1 MKRFICIAIAL
12 VFGSQANA
20 TLISVAGPPSSNA
33 VLASIIAAPAFAL
46 DAMVT
51 NLAQQGFD
59 EMQNVLLAAALG
71 VDGGAIAAGTRVDS
85 HMIFL
90 NNPSGGTSHPSVIWT
105 FSGTVL
111 GVMSDGPGALEDAS
125 TALLG
130 AAGTNYPLGS
140 FPARGFE
147 GADTYL
153 IAGNTLSVDMFVSQP
168 GDWIRVITA
177 TAVPEPGTLA
187 LLGIGLFGMG
197 LMRRR
202 RKV

>member
-1 MKRFICIAIAL
+1 
-12 VFGSQANA
+12 
-20 TLISVAGPPSSNA
+20 
-33 VLASIIAAPAFAL
+33 
-46 DAMVT
+46 MVT

-90 NNPSGGTSHPSVIWT
+90 NNLSGGTSHASVIWT